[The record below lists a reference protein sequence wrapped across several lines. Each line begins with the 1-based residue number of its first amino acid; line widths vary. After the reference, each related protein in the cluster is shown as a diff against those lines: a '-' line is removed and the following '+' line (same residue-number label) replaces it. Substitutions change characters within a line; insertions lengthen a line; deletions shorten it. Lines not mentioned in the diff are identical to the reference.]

1 MTEHVEPSTS
11 TDPPPAS
18 SSISNKFDLNQYLI
32 CSNHPLSESNSA
44 VGNFHLDNRDQ
55 QQQLVYPSL
64 ACATNG
70 NANQMLKYAKYPIK
84 SQDILSGG
92 PLDANILNHS
102 PGSSTSAVAANNSL
116 YFPKD
121 LDQVACSVSAT
132 TSSSVS
138 QTVNSGVA
146 RSNSNSGSIGIASV
160 NTATTVATTM
170 TTATSPCK
178 SQVSPITF
186 EDFEGEL
193 NNNNNQ
199 QYCHEQA
206 VICWSSDKI
215 HFLDPNLIQ
224 EEGTEQQT
232 QEDDGGAVAGQ
243 PDGAGYDYGDG
254 NNDYTY
260 RLIAFGSS
268 PPPAQLVSAHHHLVA
283 LQRTSSDTLTAHDSE
298 SSQVVAVTGG
308 TAAAVEMDIKQSSQ
322 LLEYH
327 STSSNIFLDYLKSE
341 EELEHLSEMKE
352 KMGLQ
357 PAFEY
362 KGVYSTGG
370 KTGDQPEQ
378 QLEKRIP
385 SRRHTLLDLPSSPIV
400 TTKKE
405 KQEESVCKEELKEEQ
420 YFKSPS
426 PAPSFEEDIMFKRR
440 FKKSGELRK
449 NALMIHPITLRFS
462 DRKDEFTQCMEKFI
476 AAKPPPLQQARG
488 CGRTHSSTTNGRPAI
503 NPNAAT
509 EIYEI
514 GPKVL
519 PKPFTEAF
527 DALRTSKFL
536 PLLELMADPEYQ
548 LGHGQTTNYNL
559 KTKNKVRC
567 PNRPN
572 SQGNLGPFRVHNEK
586 HHKHKMSHTATSSS
600 GSSYSSASGESLKK
614 KKGSRTSPRGS
625 AAEPIESSSKEM
637 EFKNDRYYSRLNIYE
652 LSKILNLHQYSI
664 QLTKLIEVNIL
675 EIFGNYCDFQL
686 GYQTWIRDTTK
697 QKRKEL
703 IEQLYSYTVEFYP
716 EINPFKLEV
725 IIRRGSYSLM
735 QTRLRRERRLKQ
747 RSREF
752 T

>member
-1 MTEHVEPSTS
+1 MTEHVEPSAS

-55 QQQLVYPSL
+55 QQQLVYPSI
-64 ACATNG
+64 ACAANG

-102 PGSSTSAVAANNSL
+102 PGTSTTAVANNSL
-116 YFPKD
+116 YFPQD
-121 LDQVACSVSAT
+121 LDQLACSVSAT

-138 QTVNSGVA
+138 QTVNSGAA

-186 EDFEGEL
+186 ENFEGEL

-224 EEGTEQQT
+224 EEGIEQQT
-232 QEDDGGAVAGQ
+232 QEDDGGVGAQ

-298 SSQVVAVTGG
+298 SSQVGAATGG
-308 TAAAVEMDIKQSSQ
+308 TAVAVAMDIKQSSQ

-362 KGVYSTGG
+362 KGVYPTGG
-370 KTGDQPEQ
+370 KTGNQPEQ
-378 QLEKRIP
+378 QLEKHFP

-400 TTKKE
+400 TSKKP
-405 KQEESVCKEELKEEQ
+405 KQEESDNKEELKEEQ

-488 CGRTHSSTTNGRPAI
+488 SGRTHSSTTNGRPAI

-527 DALRTSKFL
+527 DALRTTKFL

-572 SQGNLGPFRVHNEK
+572 SQGNLGPFRVHNGK

-600 GSSYSSASGESLKK
+600 GSSYSSTSGESLKKK

-716 EINPFKLEV
+716 EIDSFKLEV

-747 RSREF
+747 RSRDF